1 MRIRVIGAILGIAPI
16 YKPGVPIIMTSQPYI
31 EETFG
36 ILTDDDLY
44 LDCILVRP
52 PNIPDESLQSLRVWV
67 PKYPLTKTSVITCA
81 RQEVHYYGAQRKVAH
96 LVFDLRGTG
105 ESEGV
110 MGDESFDHDLHAVRE
125 WAKERLGK
133 INIGFLGTPSS
144 TYGRVNLWPLGPGSM
159 MESYQYPAASSE
171 ISPPTLLYLSTYGSF
186 GKTDDVVCTR
196 LAQEGYE
203 VFGLDP
209 LRYLL
214 HASSQNR
221 LKPEDLWN
229 DFKMLIQMLPS
240 QPTIIGQPL
249 AAGLALLWASG
260 VHQNQGVIAIGRA
273 QAGFTPAHIF
283 HNNNPYT
290 YLLGRH
296 VKNIAPR
303 PAALVMLTDHA
314 MGGDEQEFT
323 TMYQSLQEPR
333 RLERMERLSFTAL
346 QDLLQWARQSGK

>member
-1 MRIRVIGAILGIAPI
+1 
-16 YKPGVPIIMTSQPYI
+16 MTSQPYI

-44 LDCILVRP
+44 LDCVLVRP
-52 PNIPDESLQSLRVWV
+52 PNIPDEGLQSLRVWV
-67 PKYPLTKTSVITCA
+67 PKYPLTKSSVITCA
-81 RQEVHYYGAQRKVAH
+81 RQEVQYYGAQRRVAH

-110 MGDESFDHDLHAVRE
+110 GGDENFDHDLHAVRE
-125 WAKERLGK
+125 WVRERFGK
-133 INIGFLGTPSS
+133 INVGFLGTPNSA
-144 TYGRVNLWPLGPGSM
+144 YGRVNFWPLGPGSM
-159 MESYQYPAASSE
+159 MESYQYPAVSGE
-171 ISPPTLLYLSTYGSF
+171 VTPPTLLYLATYGNF

-196 LAQEGYE
+196 LAQAGYE

-221 LKPEDLWN
+221 LKPDDLNN
-229 DFKMLIQMLPS
+229 DLKMLIQMLPS
-240 QPTIIGQPL
+240 PPLIIGQPL
-249 AAGLALLWASG
+249 AAGLALLWASH
-260 VHQNQGVIAIGRA
+260 VPQVQGVIAIGRA
-273 QAGFTPAHIF
+273 QAGFAPAHIF

-290 YLLGRH
+290 YLLSRY

-323 TMYQSLQEPR
+323 ALYQSLLEPR
-333 RLERMERLSFTAL
+333 RLEKIERLSLATL
-346 QDLLQWARQSGK
+346 QDLLQWTRQSGK